1 MPKAKLRPTAQPYWE
16 AEMDAET
23 LARAEEIKADQK
35 RMTAATKAAEKK
47 LKDKQAQVDGLK
59 KIVRQGRK

>member
-1 MPKAKLRPTAQPYWE
+1 MPKAQLRPITKPYWE